1 MRGLKWNTSVLVIRH
16 ESDEMFANDWSLAES
31 VTKTLLMEKIE
42 GNEESEV
49 QEDKEKVAAESK
61 ASDPEQKED
70 AKEEAEQ
77 TVTSVQSDAPEQ
89 PAAAVEEPE
98 TQSEP
103 SEEK

>member
-1 MRGLKWNTSVLVIRH
+1 
-16 ESDEMFANDWSLAES
+16 
-31 VTKTLLMEKIE
+31 MEKIE

-49 QEDKEKVAAESK
+49 QEDKEKVAAEPK

-103 SEEK
+103 SEEQ